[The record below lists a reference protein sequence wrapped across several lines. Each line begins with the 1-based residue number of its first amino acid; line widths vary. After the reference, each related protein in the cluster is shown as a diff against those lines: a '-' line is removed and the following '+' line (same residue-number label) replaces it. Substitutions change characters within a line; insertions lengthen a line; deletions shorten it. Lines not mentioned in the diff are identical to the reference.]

1 MSYVIAAPEAL
12 VAAATD
18 LATLGS
24 TIGAA
29 SSGLDVTGGSDGAG
43 GDERLNSG
51 CEHPES
57 PNAATMVAAPRV
69 TRMFRRIQRHAR
81 LPAACECSRSLGGG
95 RRTDRRVAHYACG

>member
-29 SSGLDVTGGSDGAG
+29 
-43 GDERLNSG
+43 
-51 CEHPES
+51 
-57 PNAATMVAAPRV
+57 
-69 TRMFRRIQRHAR
+69 TRPLRARQRR
-81 LPAACECSRSLGGG
+81 C
-95 RRTDRRVAHYACG
+95 